1 MHGTLLNHEMHQ
13 GDCLKL
19 MRDLRDGSVDLI
31 LCDLPYGTTDCSWDA
46 TLPLEDMWAHYA
58 RIIKPHGAIVLT
70 ATQPFSSALVMSQPG
85 WFRYEWVWQK
95 TKATGFFNAK
105 KQPLRAH
112 ESVLVFY
119 LKPPTYNPQM
129 TVAPAEKVDKRK
141 TVRPSVIKEGIYS
154 REGRTDKTNRRGVDT
169 GMRYPLSVQVLPGE
183 SKAVH
188 PTQKPVALMEYLI
201 RTYTNE
207 SDLVLDNCMGSGTT
221 GVACANTGRRF
232 IGMEMDKGY
241 FAIAKERVEAAYRE
255 RLPQPVNDNDNDN
268 DNDADW
274 DAWREYVLS

>member
-1 MHGTLLNHEMHQ
+1 MRPEIHSPQMYL
-13 GDCLKL
+13 GDCLDL
-19 MRDLRDGSVDLI
+19 MRKLSDRSVDLI
-31 LCDLPYGTTDCSWDA
+31 LCDLPYGTTDCNWDA
-46 TLPLEDMWAHYA
+46 ALPLEEMWACYA
-58 RIIKPHGAIVLT
+58 RVIKCNGAIALT
-70 ATQPFSSALVMSQPG
+70 ATQPFSSALVMSQPD

-119 LKPPTYNPQM
+119 RKPPTYNPQM
-129 TVAPAEKVDKRK
+129 TVAPPDKVDKRK

-207 SDLVLDNCMGSGTT
+207 GDLVLDNCMGSGTT

-232 IGMEMDKGY
+232 VGMEMDEGY
-241 FAIAKERVEAAYRE
+241 FATARPGSRQHIGSGYRS
-255 RLPQPVNDNDNDN
+255 R
-268 DNDADW
+268 
-274 DAWREYVLS
+274 